1 MSKERAQR
9 RAEREREA
17 AVAAA
22 ARAAEAERKQR
33 RDARMQAVTSR
44 LPRALFRRRKRP
56 GGIIAQRRRR
66 QTSLLIAVLV
76 FVNIAVWVVSSDWAL
91 RLGVLVVCV
100 LTAPVLNTLLFRR
113 R

>member
-22 ARAAEAERKQR
+22 ARAAEVERKQR

-44 LPRALFRRRKRP
+44 LPKPRKRP

-76 FVNIAVWVVSSDWAL
+76 AVNIAVWVVSSDWAL